1 MLKATLIGNLGN
13 APDMRYSASGSPLL
27 RFNVASHYRTRTP
40 EGEYQ
45 DKTEWVRVTVTGQR
59 AESLSQYLKKGSR
72 VYVEGRLEARPWT
85 DQQGQIRSGLEV
97 LANEVQ
103 FMSSRADDEG
113 RAGGGGGYSG
123 GGGGGG
129 DFGDRP
135 APRDRPSSPP
145 PARQAPPQRSAP
157 EPMDDGDLED
167 LPF

>member
-13 APDMRYSASGSPLL
+13 DPDMRYSANGSPLL
-27 RFNVASHYRTRTP
+27 RFNVASNFRTRTP
-40 EGEYQ
+40 EGEFQ
-45 DKTEWVRVTVTGQR
+45 DKTEWVRVTVTGNR
-59 AESLSQYLKKGSR
+59 AESLSQYLRKGSR

-85 DQQGQIRSGLEV
+85 DQQGQIRAGLEV

-103 FMSSRADDEG
+103 FMSSRADDE
-113 RAGGGGGYSG
+113 RAGGGGGGYSG

-129 DFGDRP
+129 DYGDRP
-135 APRDRPSSPP
+135 APRERSSGSAPSRP
-145 PARQAPPQRSAP
+145 APRSSAP

>member
-13 APDMRYSASGSPLL
+13 DPDMRYSASGSPLL
-27 RFNVASHYRTRTP
+27 RFNVASNFRTRTP
-40 EGEYQ
+40 EGEFQ
-45 DKTEWVRVTVTGQR
+45 DKTEWVRVTVTGNR
-59 AESLSQYLKKGSR
+59 AESLSQYLRKGSR

-85 DQQGQIRSGLEV
+85 DQQGQIRAGLEV

-103 FMSSRADDEG
+103 FMSSRADDERG
-113 RAGGGGGYSG
+113 GGGGGGGYSG

-129 DFGDRP
+129 DYGDRP
-135 APRDRPSSPP
+135 APRERSSGSA
-145 PARQAPPQRSAP
+145 PARPAPRSSAP